1 MSETI
6 DTSKIQDDIN
16 YFMSKINVGASFFDA
31 RCFQIMNEN
40 FGLKPLFEEALLK
53 SCEWINT
60 NDEMPKAGQI
70 VFAYMENDVE
80 LGEKVFEFHDV
91 IRAVYYPKFHME
103 CDGNFDGDC
112 DYDEAKDEYYWPEG
126 WYEWNSVEDTHWM
139 ATKKAKLWMHIPVP
153 KAQS

>member
-1 MSETI
+1 MS
-6 DTSKIQDDIN
+6 DLK
-16 YFMSKINVGASFFDA
+16 ASEILEDLKEVL
-31 RCFQIMNEN
+31 FQEFTVYRGYKRRDFSQAIAE
-40 FGLKPLFEEALLK
+40 LEALEVPK
-53 SCEWINT
+53 ICEWVNT

-91 IRAVYYPKFHME
+91 IIAVYYPKFYME
-103 CDGNFDGDC
+103 CDGTFDGDC

-139 ATKKAKLWMHIPVP
+139 ATKKAKLYMHIPVP
-153 KAQS
+153 KAQA

>member
-1 MSETI
+1 MEQFKALDILKKTRA
-6 DTSKIQDDIN
+6 QLEDDHKFAQM
-16 YFMSKINVGASFFDA
+16 YD
-31 RCFQIMNEN
+31 
-40 FGLKPLFEEALLK
+40 EEIAELEAPK

-91 IRAVYYPKFHME
+91 IRAVYYPEFHME
-103 CDGNFDGDC
+103 CDGTFDGDC
-112 DYDEAKDEYYWPEG
+112 DYNEERDEYYWPEG

-153 KAQS
+153 KSSK